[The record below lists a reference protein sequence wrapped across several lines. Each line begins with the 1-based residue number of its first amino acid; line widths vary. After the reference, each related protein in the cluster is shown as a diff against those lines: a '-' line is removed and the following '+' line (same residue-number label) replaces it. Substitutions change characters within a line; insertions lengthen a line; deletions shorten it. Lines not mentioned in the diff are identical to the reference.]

1 MGRNSAHENNAKRR
15 IFRASTRQVV
25 AKLPDPTIPRK
36 KTRREKRQSIKHK
49 FNLSKSS
56 IENSEKPTTLKVG
69 SINVNGLDKETDQA
83 IRDIL
88 IERHFDV
95 R

>member
-49 FNLSKSS
+49 LNLSKSS